1 VATQELLQDQT
12 DDLDVREISF
22 EKTDNKFVIED
33 YFYRLD
39 YILPRR
45 PKEIQWIKKDLPEV
59 EYIQL
64 CDKIENATKIAKE
77 SLKKNTIYRIDGI
90 ILQKPTKKLI
100 LLTEFYIFDF
110 NYTRH
115 GDYELNRTIEISTID
130 FITMARSGNFL
141 ILHLVPVY
149 KNKENI
155 NKNYLLQHQKVEKI
169 VCCLTQS
176 CFVDKPEGSVL
187 RIDTIN
193 REIPVV
199 TINDDLEIID
209 QLEKIS
215 NFSEYR

>member
-1 VATQELLQDQT
+1 VATQELLQDET

-130 FITMARSGNFL
+130 LSLWQGLVIFLFFILFL
-141 ILHLVPVY
+141 SIKIKKILIKIICFNIRRLRKLYVVLLNLVLLTSL
-149 KNKENI
+149 KE
-155 NKNYLLQHQKVEKI
+155 V
-169 VCCLTQS
+169 
-176 CFVDKPEGSVL
+176 F
-187 RIDTIN
+187 
-193 REIPVV
+193 
-199 TINDDLEIID
+199 
-209 QLEKIS
+209 
-215 NFSEYR
+215 

>member
-1 VATQELLQDQT
+1 MATQELLQDET

-90 ILQKPTKKLI
+90 ILQKPTKKI
-100 LLTEFYIFDF
+100 
-110 NYTRH
+110 
-115 GDYELNRTIEISTID
+115 
-130 FITMARSGNFL
+130 NFAYG
-141 ILHLVPVY
+141 ILH
-149 KNKENI
+149 I
-155 NKNYLLQHQKVEKI
+155 
-169 VCCLTQS
+169 
-176 CFVDKPEGSVL
+176 
-187 RIDTIN
+187 
-193 REIPVV
+193 
-199 TINDDLEIID
+199 
-209 QLEKIS
+209 
-215 NFSEYR
+215 